1 MKKHLNNIIALNRS
15 AIEKSQ
21 QAIQEAEAALSKLE
35 ADEPDTKLTLSL
47 AREAQGERL
56 AEVRVEWDPELSEL
70 PGFDVWYYDPQRH
83 REWQLNIKMHVPDAD
98 LSKGQWDFPIWAG
111 TWHFQARWD
120 GGASDVVEYTYT
132 QGEEVEEPEP
142 EEPEPPVQRRV
153 IHHGFWDHYI
163 NDSRTLP
170 DSLLPYVNIG
180 KSMSRTVNRITKKGL
195 PAIMHLG
202 NLASESQDE
211 RKKRV
216 RSIPQYIPN
225 NATVDIIHFVDEPLS
240 KGIPG
245 PVLDELVDYAREIH
259 GDKYKY
265 AYTINGGELYYPNNR
280 TVNTYAQRFDYVF
293 HQSYP
298 YRHYGGESYLRNI
311 GNTKAELFASLDL
324 RLKTL
329 KEKIPNSKFW
339 FVPQG
344 FYSVNKKKEDR
355 KYKEPP
361 VESPIWYTEWAMANE
376 EVQGLIWW
384 KYFTTRDKVWWAM
397 DRMPEHMESFKKAY
411 EMMNS

>member
-1 MKKHLNNIIALNRS
+1 MKTHLKNI
-15 AIEKSQ
+15 
-21 QAIQEAEAALSKLE
+21 IQEAEAALAKLE
-35 ADEPDTKLTLSL
+35 DPVPAPDTKLTLSL
-47 AREAQGERL
+47 AREAQGDRQ
-56 AEVRVEWDPELSEL
+56 AEVRVEWEPALSKKE
-70 PGFDVWYYDPQRH
+70 GFDIWYYDPQRH
-83 REWQLNIKMHVPDAD
+83 KEWQLNIKMHVPDAD

-111 TWHFQARWD
+111 TWRFQARWD
-120 GGASDVVEYTYT
+120 GGASDVAEYTYT
-132 QGEEVEEPEP
+132 QGKEEPEP
-142 EEPEPPVQRRV
+142 EEPEEPTAPEPKDPEPPVQRRV
-153 IHHGFWDHYI
+153 IPIGFWDHYI

-170 DSLLPYVNIG
+170 NSLLPYVNIG
-180 KSMSRTVNRITKKGL
+180 KSMSRTVNPITKAGL

-202 NLASESQDE
+202 NLSSETQDE

-216 RSIPQYIPN
+216 RSIPQYVQN
-225 NATVDIIHFVDEPLS
+225 RDVDIIHFIDEPLS

-245 PVLDELVDYAREIH
+245 PVLDELVDYAREVH
-259 GDKYKY
+259 GDKFKY

-298 YRHYGGESYLRNI
+298 YRHYGGESYLRRI
-311 GNTKAELFASLDL
+311 GDTKAELFASLDL

-344 FYSVNKKKEDR
+344 FYSVNAKKEDR
-355 KYKEPP
+355 KYKIPP
-361 VESPIWYTEWAMANE
+361 VDSPIWYTEWAMANE

-384 KYFTTRDKVWWAM
+384 KYFTTRDKVWHAM